1 MTERPMHDLSG
12 IQIRRFTENDISGA
26 LELWSSVEGLG
37 LSEADS
43 PERISRFLD
52 RNPGFSAVACEPDNR
67 IVGAVLCGHNGRT
80 GSIYHLAVAISC
92 RGRGI
97 AQALVAFC
105 FQRLGEA
112 GIARCYIF
120 TYDDNDRGNR
130 FWLRNGWSTA
140 TGWGVLHK
148 RVSE

>member
-1 MTERPMHDLSG
+1 MRELPD
-12 IQIRRFTENDISGA
+12 IQIRRFTEDDILGA

-37 LSEADS
+37 LSDADS
-43 PERISRFLD
+43 PERITQFLD
-52 RNPGFSAVACEPDNR
+52 RNQGFSAVACAPDIR

-80 GSIYHLAVAISC
+80 GSMYHLAVANSS
-92 RGRGI
+92 RGKGI

-120 TYDDNDRGNR
+120 TYDDNERGNR
-130 FWLRNGWSTA
+130 FWLRNGWSAA

>member
-1 MTERPMHDLSG
+1 MRDPHDV
-12 IQIRRFTENDISGA
+12 QIRRFTDNDITGA

-37 LSEADS
+37 LSDADS
-43 PERISRFLD
+43 PERISQFLS
-52 RNPGFSAVACEPDNR
+52 RNPGFSAVACSPENR

-80 GSIYHLAVAISC
+80 GSIYHLAVADSN
-92 RGRGI
+92 RGNGI
-97 AQALVAFC
+97 GQALVAFC
-105 FQRLGEA
+105 FERLREA

-120 TYDDNDRGNR
+120 TYDDNERGNR
-130 FWLRNGWSTA
+130 FWLRNGWSPA